1 MSKKV
6 TLSIGVLFLTGLLT
20 ANLLADSKDDEIAE
34 ITNVIQKSYFNGASN
49 DMDTESMR
57 EGFHPD
63 SVYFTPKGTELK
75 KRSIAGW
82 IAEIEKWKASPEFDK
97 EKAKADCRI
106 VSIDVTGVCAS
117 AKTEEWQNGKLIYT
131 DYLSLLKFENGWK
144 IVVKL
149 YHKHE

>member
-1 MSKKV
+1 MKNKV
-6 TLSIGVLFLTGLLT
+6 MLSIVVLLLTGLLT
-20 ANLLADSKDDEIAE
+20 ANLLAGSRDDDIATIKD
-34 ITNVIQKSYFNGASN
+34 VIQKSYFNGASN
-49 DMDTESMR
+49 DLDTKSLR
-57 EGFHPD
+57 EIFHPD

-82 IAEIEKWKASPEFDK
+82 IVEIEKWKASPEFDK

-144 IVVKL
+144 IVAKV
-149 YHKHE
+149 YNKHE